1 MNDSMFVNDFE
12 LLAAAM
18 GNGTAEKAVPA
29 WVAGTLAGVAGHRL
43 EFRAVRHPL
52 GFACLPVLRAG
63 EIGVCVHLWAA
74 GRPEADPSTSQMHAH
89 SWELTSY
96 VLYGVVRNELIEV
109 FEDAPTHRVF
119 EIRSGPGGDEIAPT
133 ARLVRPVR
141 AEASTHGR
149 GEVYRLPTGRFHTTS
164 LPGTGDAATVVLG
177 RGLPGARDLSLGPV
191 DMSAHHVTR
200 SLFGRADTV
209 DAANATLRT
218 LRERGII

>member
-1 MNDSMFVNDFE
+1 MSDFE
-12 LLAAAM
+12 RLAAAM
-18 GNGTAEKAVPA
+18 EDGTAGEVVPA
-29 WVAGTLAGVAGHRL
+29 WVAGTLAEVAERRAG
-43 EFRAVRHPL
+43 FRAVRHPL
-52 GFACLPVLRAG
+52 GFACLPVERAG

-109 FEDAPTHRVF
+109 LEDAPTHRVF

-133 ARLVRPVR
+133 ERLVRPVR
-141 AEASTHGR
+141 ADAAVHGR

-164 LPGTGDAATVVLG
+164 LPGSGDAATVVLG

-200 SLFGRADTV
+200 ALYGRSDTV
-209 DAANATLRT
+209 DAARATLRA